1 MKLSP
6 KRVRLTLGWILGA
19 AAIITSRPTVDSIVI
34 GVSLA
39 VLGAV
44 LRGWAAGTIHK
55 NRVLTTTGPYAFTRN
70 PLYLGT
76 FFIGLGLAAAT
87 GRYWL
92 VPAFMVTYLAVYG
105 WQMRHEARSLEV
117 RFGEPYRHY
126 AANVPLFVP
135 RFTRYESAHLSP
147 AFELSRYVA
156 NGEYQAGIGIFFTF
170 LALLAKMALV

>member
-6 KRVRLTLGWILGA
+6 KRVRLTLGWVLGT
-19 AAIITSRPTVDSIVI
+19 AAIVTARPTASSIAI

-39 VLGAV
+39 VFGAV
-44 LRGWAAGTIHK
+44 LRGWAAGPIHK

-87 GRYWL
+87 GHVWL
-92 VPAFMVTYLAVYG
+92 VPAFMLTYVAVYG
-105 WQMRHEARSLEV
+105 WQMRHEARNLET

-126 AANVPLFVP
+126 AMHVPLFVP
-135 RFTRYESAHLSP
+135 RLTRYESAHSSP
-147 AFELSRYVA
+147 DFELSRYVR
-156 NGEYQAGIGIFFTF
+156 NGEYQAGIGILFTF
-170 LALLAKMALV
+170 LALLAKMALL